1 MRPAL
6 LLATLALVGCSAR
19 PPAEKTTF
27 GLRHVPPSGGPAVNR
42 TNATPITVTPAL
54 GTVYG
59 KVAHVNPT
67 ARFVVLTYPIG
78 RLPPIEKRL
87 SVYRNGMKVAELKV
101 TGPAR
106 DQNTVADITAGEVQ
120 PGDEARDF

>member
-1 MRPAL
+1 MRFAL
-6 LLATLALVGCSAR
+6 LLATLALVGCSAKR
-19 PPAEKTTF
+19 PPATSTF
-27 GLRHVPPSGGPAVNR
+27 GLRHVPPPGTTVSR
-42 TNATPITVTPAL
+42 TNTTTMTVTPAPA
-54 GTVYG
+54 TVYG

-67 ARFVVLTYPIG
+67 ARFVVLTYPLG
-78 RLPPIEKRL
+78 KLPPIEKRL

-106 DQNTVADITAGEVQ
+106 DQNTVADITAGEAQ

>member
-1 MRPAL
+1 MRFAL
-6 LLATLALVGCSAR
+6 VLATLALVGCSAK

-27 GLRHVPPSGGPAVNR
+27 GLRHVPPPGANINR
-42 TNATPITVTPAL
+42 TNATPITVTPAP

-59 KVAHVNPT
+59 KVVHVNPA

-78 RLPPIEKRL
+78 KLPPIEKRL
-87 SVYRNGMKVAELKV
+87 SLYRNGMKVAELKV

-106 DQNTVADITAGEVQ
+106 DQNTVADITAGEAQ

>member
-6 LLATLALVGCSAR
+6 LLATLALVGCSAK

-27 GLRHVPPSGGPAVNR
+27 GLRHVPPPGATISR
-42 TNATPITVTPAL
+42 TNATPITVTPAP

-67 ARFVVLTYPIG
+67 ARFVVLTYPLG
-78 RLPPIEKRL
+78 KLPPVEKRL

-106 DQNTVADITAGEVQ
+106 DQNTVADITAGEAQ

>member
-6 LLATLALVGCSAR
+6 LLATLALVGCSAK
-19 PPAEKTTF
+19 PPAEKSTF
-27 GLRHVPPSGGPAVNR
+27 GLRHVPPSGATVGR

-54 GTVYG
+54 DTVYG
-59 KVAHVNPT
+59 KVAHVNPA

-78 RLPPIEKRL
+78 KLPPIEKRL

-106 DQNTVADITAGEVQ
+106 DQNTVADITAGEAQ

>member
-1 MRPAL
+1 MRLAL
-6 LLATLALVGCSAR
+6 LLATLALVGCSAKR
-19 PPAEKTTF
+19 PAETSTF
-27 GLRHVPPSGGPAVNR
+27 GLRHVPPPGAATNR
-42 TNATPITVTPAL
+42 TNATPMTVTPAP

-67 ARFVVLTYPIG
+67 ARFVVLTYPLG
-78 RLPPIEKRL
+78 KLPPVEKRL
-87 SVYRNGMKVAELKV
+87 SVYRSGMKVAELKV

>member
-1 MRPAL
+1 MRLAL
-6 LLATLALVGCSAR
+6 LLAIPALIGCSAKR
-19 PPAEKTTF
+19 PAATSTF
-27 GLRHVPPSGGPAVNR
+27 GLRHAPPPGAIANR
-42 TNATPITVTPAL
+42 TNATPITVTPAP
-54 GTVYG
+54 GAAYG
-59 KVAHVNPT
+59 KIAHVNPA
-67 ARFVVLTYPIG
+67 ARFVVLTYPLG
-78 RLPPIEKRL
+78 KLPPIEKRL

>member
-1 MRPAL
+1 MRLVL
-6 LLATLALVGCSAR
+6 LLATLALVGCSAKS
-19 PPAEKTTF
+19 PAEKSTF
-27 GLRHVPPSGGPAVNR
+27 GLRHVPPPGATISR
-42 TNATPITVTPAL
+42 TNATPITVTPAP

-67 ARFVVLTYPIG
+67 ARFVVLTYPLG
-78 RLPPIEKRL
+78 KLPPIEKRL

-106 DQNTVADITAGEVQ
+106 DQNTVADITAGEAQ

>member
-6 LLATLALVGCSAR
+6 LLAILALVGCSAK
-19 PPAEKTTF
+19 PPAEKSTF
-27 GLRHVPPSGGPAVNR
+27 GLRHVPPAGASVSR

-78 RLPPIEKRL
+78 KLPPNEKRL
-87 SVYRNGMKVAELKV
+87 SVYRNGMKVGELKV

-106 DQNTVADITAGEVQ
+106 DQNTVADITAGEAQ

>member
-1 MRPAL
+1 MRLAL
-6 LLATLALVGCSAR
+6 LLATLALIGCSAKR
-19 PPAEKTTF
+19 PPATSTF
-27 GLRHVPPSGGPAVNR
+27 GLRHAPPPGGATISR
-42 TNATPITVTPAL
+42 TNATPVTVTPAL

-59 KVAHVNPT
+59 KVAHVNPA

-78 RLPPIEKRL
+78 KLPPIEKRL

-106 DQNTVADITAGEVQ
+106 DQNTVADITAGEAQ

>member
-6 LLATLALVGCSAR
+6 LLATLALVGCSAK

-27 GLRHVPPSGGPAVNR
+27 GLRHVPPPGAIISR
-42 TNATPITVTPAL
+42 TNATPITVTPAP

-78 RLPPIEKRL
+78 KLPPIEKRL

-106 DQNTVADITAGEVQ
+106 DQNTVADITAGEAQ